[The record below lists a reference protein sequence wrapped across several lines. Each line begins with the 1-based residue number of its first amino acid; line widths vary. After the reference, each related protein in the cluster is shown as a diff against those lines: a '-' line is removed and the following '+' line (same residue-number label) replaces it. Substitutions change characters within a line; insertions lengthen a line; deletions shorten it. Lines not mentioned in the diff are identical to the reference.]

1 VISFQVYII
10 LTRCH
15 QKNCTFTTH
24 QLKIVP
30 EIGMSRN
37 SVQVHQFLQEPGSAV
52 PTYVPRLQDQRGSK
66 VAEGIKESVSP
77 QSQVIYKREIKKDQ
91 ALNNTIKSSNCRR
104 YQARIVY
111 STLLESFKNSAR
123 SALCSA

>member
-1 VISFQVYII
+1 MISFQVYII

-77 QSQVIYKREIKKDQ
+77 QSQVIYK
-91 ALNNTIKSSNCRR
+91 L
-104 YQARIVY
+104 
-111 STLLESFKNSAR
+111 
-123 SALCSA
+123 